1 MSQLKDYQINFINEA
16 MRVGALEFGTFTLKS
31 GRQSPYFFNASKLLF
46 DADINII
53 IEGFAHKFL
62 EFGSDINQLFGPAYK
77 GTIFGSMLG
86 MHLKKTNP
94 SLSLC
99 FNRKEVKDHGEGGMF
114 IGQSPS
120 GSVVVVDDVLSAG
133 TAAKESI
140 DLILENDATPS
151 GILVGLNRQ
160 EKGTSDQSASF
171 ELEQTYNLKV
181 LSVICLD
188 DLINFLKQSD
198 QAEFIGSMESYRDKW
213 GA

>member
-53 IEGFAHKFL
+53 IKGFAHKFL

-120 GSVVVVDDVLSAG
+120 GNVVVVDDVLSAG

-160 EKGTSDQSASF
+160 EKVHQH
-171 ELEQTYNLKV
+171 NLQA
-181 LSVICLD
+181 LS
-188 DLINFLKQSD
+188 
-198 QAEFIGSMESYRDKW
+198 
-213 GA
+213 

>member
-1 MSQLKDYQINFINEA
+1 MKDFQNKFLEL
-16 MRVGALEFGTFTLKS
+16 ALDAEVLAFGDFTLKS
-31 GRQSPYFFNASKLLF
+31 GRQSPYFFNAAKMLNGGYLYKLAECYYEAIK
-46 DADINII
+46 D
-53 IEGFAHKFL
+53 
-62 EFGSDINQLFGPAYK
+62 SDISFDCIYGPAYK
-77 GTIFGSMLG
+77 GIFLGSIVSMI
-86 MHLKKTNP
+86 
-94 SLSLC
+94 LSEHGENYPLA

-120 GSVVVVDDVLSAG
+120 GNVVVVDDVLSAG

-160 EKGTSDQSASF
+160 EKGTSAQSASF

-188 DLINFLKQSD
+188 DLIRFLKQSD
-198 QAEFIGSMESYRDKW
+198 QAEFIDSMESYRDEW

>member
-86 MHLKKTNP
+86 TVSYTHLRAHETDSYLVCRLLLEKK
-94 SLSLC
+94 
-99 FNRKEVKDHGEGGMF
+99 K
-114 IGQSPS
+114 
-120 GSVVVVDDVLSAG
+120 
-133 TAAKESI
+133 
-140 DLILENDATPS
+140 
-151 GILVGLNRQ
+151 
-160 EKGTSDQSASF
+160 
-171 ELEQTYNLKV
+171 
-181 LSVICLD
+181 
-188 DLINFLKQSD
+188 
-198 QAEFIGSMESYRDKW
+198 
-213 GA
+213 